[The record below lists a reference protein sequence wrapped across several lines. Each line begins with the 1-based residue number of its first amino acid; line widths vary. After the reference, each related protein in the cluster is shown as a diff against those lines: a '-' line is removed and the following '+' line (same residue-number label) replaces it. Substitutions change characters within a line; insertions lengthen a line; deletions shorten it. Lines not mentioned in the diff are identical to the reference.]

1 MLSLSDAQ
9 CHGRRQPARVPYLV
23 QSPELSVDD
32 WKVHLVLR
40 GTRAGVMPK
49 EDLDKVMA
57 LVAKFP
63 KCWVFSDEIYS
74 QLTYDGETALAGA
87 ALFHS
92 YASGQAKIIFDLV

>member
-1 MLSLSDAQ
+1 
-9 CHGRRQPARVPYLV
+9 
-23 QSPELSVDD
+23 
-32 WKVHLVLR
+32 
-40 GTRAGVMPK
+40 
-49 EDLDKVMA
+49 MA

-92 YASGQAKIIFDLV
+92 YASGQAKIIYDLV